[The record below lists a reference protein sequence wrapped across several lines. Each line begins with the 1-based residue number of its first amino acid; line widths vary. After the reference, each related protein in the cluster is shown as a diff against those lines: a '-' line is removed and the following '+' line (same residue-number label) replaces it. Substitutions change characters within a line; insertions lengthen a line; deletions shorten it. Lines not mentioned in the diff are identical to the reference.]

1 MGVGAAVVIASF
13 IRRPRG
19 EEGLCGQPPGDEAED
34 DEADK
39 LRAVD
44 DERQGHRRSLA
55 TRWTRMEISSRR
67 AISAATTSVV
77 LHVLGVGAEIA
88 VRAEDLRVNLASPL

>member
-1 MGVGAAVVIASF
+1 
-13 IRRPRG
+13 
-19 EEGLCGQPPGDEAED
+19 
-34 DEADK
+34 
-39 LRAVD
+39 
-44 DERQGHRRSLA
+44 
-55 TRWTRMEISSRR
+55 MEISSRR